1 MRFDEINIL
10 GDFKINGL
18 TGGENQFIGLSGG
31 DLFWIDSS
39 PNIEGFGV
47 YGTNYIFCNSFTYS
61 ATASGES
68 LRNAYASAST
78 LSGISPTNRATI
90 FINPGIYDFDTEPLG
105 LSLSYV
111 DLVGISSVASSV
123 TLVASNAPN
132 TLKYYEGVDSG
143 LYNVG
148 LTGGTTLGVLGSAST
163 YLRWDNVSVSGF
175 AFGDGANYSFENLI
189 GEFRNIHLED
199 NSVFGVAQ
207 SGINGIFDNI
217 RGKTTTQLLYV
228 QGSGNISGTFSNIEI
243 NTLGSIFITNGGGIL
258 TGDFENIHLNSINFF
273 VNGVVQD
280 ARFENIK
287 LNTANNDV
295 FSSELI
301 NVDFSNFEVGQSSG
315 EIFLNTA
322 QGTFD
327 NIKIGSTTNRPFFGG
342 GVGTFS
348 NIYIGSCLQ
357 AFGGSIGWT
366 GSFRNIEIENF
377 TTAFESV
384 GSITGRFD
392 NIRFGVCTDS
402 TIALFNSSS
411 KLDIEIYGFELSD
424 QDIVTTGT
432 IFGGGIFSGTYK
444 NIKIGNSSGVNVF
457 YSDNSLNGDFSNIEV
472 GDCENLFCVT
482 TIGSGGYLDGRF
494 HNIIAKNVNGD
505 VFTTIGDA
513 TLGGTYSDIEIK
525 IENESGTCFHVTDGS
540 LLSGDFYNIKLVNL
554 GDYVFSNIFGDVNV
568 KVKNLTTKNTQG
580 IFNANG
586 NLYGEISNVIVDK
599 IDAAFFTSGGDMD
612 LAVYNFTIRS
622 TNGLPA
628 QAFSSVSSISG
639 TYSNIYIHS
648 NEVGVEYF
656 SSGPISGSY
665 ENLYLGTAVSLFN
678 GTINSSTII
687 KNLNSDSF
695 IFSIFG
701 GKISDSYLNALGT
714 NVPQPAIVLSGGAVV
729 DRCRLL
735 THSSQNSLEGGSV
748 NVKITY
754 LISNTPI
761 SPFMTNLISDN
772 KNIISSAV
780 RSEPKY

>member
-432 IFGGGIFSGTYK
+432 IF
-444 NIKIGNSSGVNVF
+444 
-457 YSDNSLNGDFSNIEV
+457 
-472 GDCENLFCVT
+472 
-482 TIGSGGYLDGRF
+482 
-494 HNIIAKNVNGD
+494 
-505 VFTTIGDA
+505 
-513 TLGGTYSDIEIK
+513 
-525 IENESGTCFHVTDGS
+525 
-540 LLSGDFYNIKLVNL
+540 
-554 GDYVFSNIFGDVNV
+554 
-568 KVKNLTTKNTQG
+568 
-580 IFNANG
+580 
-586 NLYGEISNVIVDK
+586 
-599 IDAAFFTSGGDMD
+599 
-612 LAVYNFTIRS
+612 
-622 TNGLPA
+622 
-628 QAFSSVSSISG
+628 
-639 TYSNIYIHS
+639 
-648 NEVGVEYF
+648 
-656 SSGPISGSY
+656 
-665 ENLYLGTAVSLFN
+665 
-678 GTINSSTII
+678 
-687 KNLNSDSF
+687 
-695 IFSIFG
+695 
-701 GKISDSYLNALGT
+701 
-714 NVPQPAIVLSGGAVV
+714 
-729 DRCRLL
+729 
-735 THSSQNSLEGGSV
+735 
-748 NVKITY
+748 
-754 LISNTPI
+754 
-761 SPFMTNLISDN
+761 
-772 KNIISSAV
+772 
-780 RSEPKY
+780 